1 MRRSSLALAA
11 LTAAGTSAHAY
22 PEGAPW
28 GAANPL
34 AAESCSTCHF
44 DADATMDSREL
55 EVIGLPQRVTPGEA
69 YPLQLVLADETA
81 VTAGFQ
87 IVVASDGD
95 AGWFSA
101 AEERIESEGAAIRSN
116 EPTTVDDEKSVS
128 WSFVW
133 HVPSELTSPARF
145 HAAATAANDDGS
157 PLGDR
162 VHYRTFIVAEER
174 AAD

>member
-1 MRRSSLALAA
+1 MRRSCLVLAA
-11 LTAAGTSAHAY
+11 LTAAGASAHAY

-44 DADATMDSREL
+44 DADPTMDSHEL
-55 EVIGLPQRVTPGEA
+55 AIIGLPQHVRPGEA
-69 YPLQLVLADETA
+69 YPLRLVLTDETS
-81 VTAGFQ
+81 VTSGFQ

-101 AEERIESEGAAIRSN
+101 TDERIESEGAAVRSN
-116 EPTTVDDEKSVS
+116 EPSAAPDDKHVS

-133 HVPSELTSPARF
+133 HVPDELTSPAQF

-162 VHYRTFIVAEER
+162 VHYRTFIVADEP